1 MRKFLL
7 MLAIMGSVVTTASA
21 ENKRMNAEMDFVFIV
36 FRGWCGNAHV
46 EGKFDHDPS
55 FWETAHYRMAANIAC
70 DMMSGF

>member
-1 MRKFLL
+1 
-7 MLAIMGSVVTTASA
+7 
-21 ENKRMNAEMDFVFIV
+21 MNAEMDFVFIV